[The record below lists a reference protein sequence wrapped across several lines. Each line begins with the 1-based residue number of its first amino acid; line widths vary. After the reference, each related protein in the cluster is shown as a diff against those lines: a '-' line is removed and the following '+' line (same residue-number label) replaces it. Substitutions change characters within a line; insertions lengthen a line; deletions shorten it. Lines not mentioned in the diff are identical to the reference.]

1 MISPCVSPTF
11 KGSFRE
17 KLVPIHRTYWNQAYK
32 RLMRKISILKSN
44 LRKRSEENDVIFNIT
59 LDELKELFL
68 ENYGKECKYCEK
80 QLNIRTIACDHIIP
94 LSKGGDSVIENLQL
108 ICKTCNTRKGPLDE
122 EDYLSLIDWVKKQ
135 TMEVREYIMRKLAKG
150 GRY

>member
-1 MISPCVSPTF
+1 
-11 KGSFRE
+11 
-17 KLVPIHRTYWNQAYK
+17 
-32 RLMRKISILKSN
+32 MRKISILKSN

-80 QLNIRTIACDHIIP
+80 QLNIRTIACDHIVP